1 MLYSSRVQ
9 SLMVGKSGQQELEA
23 PSHSVSGARS
33 GGGGKG
39 VNASAQLAFWV
50 YTHTRILVHDIVQ
63 PTIKVDLPSLI
74 NMQSRHPFIGIPE
87 TYS

>member
-1 MLYSSRVQ
+1 MLHSSRVQ

-33 GGGGKG
+33 REKG
-39 VNASAQLAFWV
+39 VNAGAQLAFWV
-50 YTHTRILVHDIVQ
+50 YTQTRILVHDIVQ

-74 NMQSRHPFIGIPE
+74 NM
-87 TYS
+87 